1 MIAQLS
7 GSIVQIGA
15 ASAVLDVQG
24 VGYRV
29 LITAAHAL
37 QLRTGE
43 HTTIVTELVV
53 RDDALLLYG
62 FRDVSER
69 EVFGLLTSVSGVGP
83 KSAMAVLG
91 QLTPAELAE
100 AVTNDNERAFKTVPG
115 VGPKTAKLILLQL
128 KGKLAVAQPA
138 VTEAVASRTT
148 SVVADDVIEALVTLG
163 AQQKQAAAAVA
174 AVLERD
180 ADDARDVQS
189 LLRAAL
195 QELGGRR

>member
-37 QLRTGE
+37 QLRIGE

-100 AVTNDNERAFKTVPG
+100 AVANDNERAFKTVPG

-128 KGKLAVAQPA
+128 KGKLAAAQPA
-138 VTEAVASRTT
+138 ATEAVASGAT
-148 SVVADDVIEALVTLG
+148 SVVADDVIEALVALG
-163 AQQKQAAAAVA
+163 TQQKQAAAAVA

>member
-37 QLRTGE
+37 QLRNGE

-53 RDDALLLYG
+53 RDDALQLYG
-62 FRDVSER
+62 FRNIAER

-91 QLTPAELAE
+91 QLSPAELAE
-100 AVTNDNERAFKTVPG
+100 AVANDNERAFKTVPG

-138 VTEAVASRTT
+138 ATEPAVNPTT
-148 SVVADDVIEALVTLG
+148 SVVADDVIEALVGLG
-163 AQQKQAAAAVA
+163 TQQKQAAAAVE
-174 AVLERD
+174 AVLERG

-189 LLRAAL
+189 LLRSAL
-195 QELGGRR
+195 QELGNRR

>member
-100 AVTNDNERAFKTVPG
+100 AVANDNERAFKTVPG

-138 VTEAVASRTT
+138 VTEAVASGAT

-163 AQQKQAAAAVA
+163 TQQKQAAAAVA
-174 AVLERD
+174 AVLERG

>member
-29 LITAAHAL
+29 HITAAHAL

-100 AVTNDNERAFKTVPG
+100 AVANDNERAFKTVPG

-138 VTEAVASRTT
+138 VPEAVASGAT

-163 AQQKQAAAAVA
+163 TQQKQAAAAVA
-174 AVLERD
+174 AVLERG

>member
-91 QLTPAELAE
+91 QLTPTELAE
-100 AVTNDNERAFKTVPG
+100 AVANDNERAFKTVPG

-138 VTEAVASRTT
+138 VTEAVASGAT
-148 SVVADDVIEALVTLG
+148 SVVADDVIEALVALG
-163 AQQKQAAAAVA
+163 TQQKQAAAAVA
-174 AVLERD
+174 AVLERG

>member
-100 AVTNDNERAFKTVPG
+100 AVANDNERAFKTVPG

-138 VTEAVASRTT
+138 VTEAVASGAT

-163 AQQKQAAAAVA
+163 TQQKQAAAAVA

>member
-163 AQQKQAAAAVA
+163 TQQKQAAAAVA

>member
-100 AVTNDNERAFKTVPG
+100 AVANDNERAFKTVPG

-128 KGKLAVAQPA
+128 KGKLAVAQPV
-138 VTEAVASRTT
+138 VTEAVASGAT

-163 AQQKQAAAAVA
+163 TQQKQAAAAVA
-174 AVLERD
+174 AVLERG

>member
-100 AVTNDNERAFKTVPG
+100 AVANDNERAFKTVPG

-138 VTEAVASRTT
+138 VTEAVASGAT

-163 AQQKQAAAAVA
+163 TQQKQAAAAVA
-174 AVLERD
+174 AVLERG

-195 QELGGRR
+195 KELGGRR

>member
-62 FRDVSER
+62 FRNVSER

-100 AVTNDNERAFKTVPG
+100 AVANDNERAFKTVPG

-128 KGKLAVAQPA
+128 KGKLAAAQPA
-138 VTEAVASRTT
+138 ATEAVTSPAT

-163 AQQKQAAAAVA
+163 TQQKQAAAAVA